1 MPSCPALQVL
11 LDEPDELV
19 RRRLEP
25 DPRRGHRLHHA
36 RRLLCDIL
44 LPQDF
49 VLLLS
54 QML

>member
-1 MPSCPALQVL
+1 MQVP
-11 LDEPDELV
+11 LDEPAELV
-19 RRRLEP
+19 WRPVEP
-25 DPRRGHRLHHA
+25 DPRRGHRRRPA